1 MVKRRQIVVTAL
13 AAGAIPAS
21 FQLCAQQSKV
31 YRIGFLGNSTAA
43 LEANL
48 VGPFRAG
55 LRDLGYVEGRNVV
68 IEYRWA
74 EGDYERLPRL
84 VAELVALKVDVIVT
98 AGTPA
103 ALAVQRGAARTPL
116 VMVAV
121 GDPVGTGLV
130 ASLALPGGNGTGLT
144 SIAPDLEG
152 KRLELLSEVV
162 PKLSHVSIL
171 MNPANPFH
179 ASAHREVHAAGKLL
193 GVRIHSFEVRT
204 ARELDHAFEAIAK
217 EKPDAFIMLADRVFL
232 HSRTRIVDFAAHNR
246 IPAAYAYREL
256 VEAGGLMSFG
266 PNYADMHRRA
276 AMYVHKILRGA
287 KPGDLPVE
295 LPTKFELVINVA
307 TAKALGLAIPQSVLV
322 RADELIH

>member
-21 FQLCAQQSKV
+21 FQLCAQHSKV

-48 VGPFRAG
+48 VEPFRAG

-103 ALAVQRGAARTPL
+103 ALAVQRGAAHTPL

-171 MNPANPFH
+171 LNPANPFH
-179 ASAHREVHAAGKLL
+179 ASADRAVHAAGKLL
-193 GVRIHSFEVRT
+193 GVQIHSFEVRS

-217 EKPDAFIMLADRVFL
+217 ERPDAFIMLADRVFL

-276 AMYVHKILRGA
+276 ATYVHKILRGA